1 MNYNNNLMFLESAL
15 TVSGCNQSID
25 DVIEWIKHQNEK
37 IYLSIKK
44 VPFSYLKE
52 WEFSEKNRNL
62 RHKTGKFFSIDG
74 IEVKTN
80 WNGFTSWSQPIIN
93 QPEVGYLG
101 FITKEFKGVLH
112 FLGAGL
118 FYWFSL
124 GFCWFSLVF
133 LVFVW
138 FFVGFACF
146 GISPYSEM
154 AWNAFEFPRHV
165 LEFLSVSILGTG
177 RPTGPINP

>member
-1 MNYNNNLMFLESAL
+1 MFLVSAL

-37 IYLSIKK
+37 INLSIKK

-52 WEFSEKNRNL
+52 WEFSAKNRNL

-101 FITKEFKGVLH
+101 FITKEFRGVLH
-112 FLGAGL
+112 FLVQAKIEPGNINHVQLSPTVQATKSNYTQVHKGNKPKYL
-118 FYWFSL
+118 DYFIKASKNQIVL
-124 GFCWFSLVF
+124 DQLQSEQGGRF
-133 LVFVW
+133 LKKR
-138 FFVGFACF
+138 
-146 GISPYSEM
+146 
-154 AWNAFEFPRHV
+154 NQV
-165 LEFLSVSILGTG
+165 LKIIL
-177 RPTGPINP
+177 I